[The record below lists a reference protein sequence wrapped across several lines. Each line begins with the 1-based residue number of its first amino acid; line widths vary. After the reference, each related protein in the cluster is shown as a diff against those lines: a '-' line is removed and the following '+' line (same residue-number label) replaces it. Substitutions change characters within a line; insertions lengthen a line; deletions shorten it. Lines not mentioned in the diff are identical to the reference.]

1 MSEYPNVTD
10 ELLKAI
16 INEEVNEVIYSAQKE
31 VGAGPTLT
39 DLESDTVSSGYIG
52 VIMGL
57 AVNFDASTT
66 YYIEVAGKQRYE
78 NGLTAAGL
86 ADIAVGAGVGDEI
99 FLGEVVDEGK
109 EWKLQA
115 VRTAG
120 ALDQNYRLR
129 VRYYKKD
136 SSLVVKEEGS

>member
-10 ELLKAI
+10 ELLKGI
-16 INEEVNEVIYSAQKE
+16 ILEEVDERLFSAQRE
-31 VGAGPTLT
+31 VGADLT
-39 DLESDTVSSGYIG
+39 DLESDTVPSGYIG

-66 YYIEVAGKQRYE
+66 YFIKVSDKDRYE

-86 ADIAVGAGVGDEI
+86 TDIAVGSGVGDEV
-99 FLGEVVDEGK
+99 FLGEFVEEGK
-109 EWKLQA
+109 EWKLQGR
-115 VRTAG
+115 RTAG
-120 ALDQNYRLR
+120 AADQNYRLR

-136 SSLVVKEEGS
+136 SSLAVKEEGS